1 MENES
6 FFKNYFPKNY
16 LIFFM
21 FGSNLNELEN
31 YLFFILEK
39 LEKYLLRIEPHIYN
53 STIREFTS

>member
-1 MENES
+1 MNHFSKIIFQKTIS
-6 FFKNYFPKNY
+6 FFF
-16 LIFFM
+16 I

-53 STIREFTS
+53 STIRDFTS